1 MEPIRVF
8 LVDDHPVVRQGLRSL
23 ISQYSDM
30 QVIGEAEDGSTALEL
45 VMELRPDVVLLDIRL
60 ATGSNGLQLAR
71 KLRRLKSEVRL
82 IVLSSYDDDS
92 YLLQAAQLGVH
103 GYLLKSAS
111 PEVLADSIRAAYV
124 GERRISPSMAG
135 KALEQLAALSR
146 AQAQSKSGLSDQ
158 ELQLLQL
165 IAQGAT
171 TQQIAQTLFLSN
183 RTIKRK
189 TQDIL
194 AKLGAVNRAQA
205 VAEAFKRGLL

>member
-1 MEPIRVF
+1 
-8 LVDDHPVVRQGLRSL
+8 
-23 ISQYSDM
+23 M